1 MDLDSVVRA
10 VEEELSGSGQSV
22 GYRQMHQRLTTD
34 HGLVV
39 DRETVRV
46 ALTCLD
52 PEGVARRKKQRLS
65 RRKYFCKGPNYL
77 WHMDG
82 YDKLKPF
89 GFCIHGCIDGY
100 SRRIM
105 WLEVT
110 STNNDPSIVGQY
122 YLDCVRQIEGAP
134 RIVRADCGTENVV
147 TAGLQRYFRSN
158 ADDVFAAE
166 NSFMYGTSPANQRI
180 EAWWSVLR
188 KSNADWWIK
197 YFKDLRD
204 TGVYDDSDPLQ
215 IACLQFCFTGLLQEE
230 LHRVARHWNTH
241 RIRPYPNQESHP
253 GKPDVL
259 FFIPELKGTTDF
271 KTPVDLDDLEVAE
284 RNFCKKRDVF
294 GCRSEFSDV
303 LQMLMSDH
311 SLTMP
316 RDAEE
321 GKILFTT
328 LYYLLQ
334 AIV

>member
-1 MDLDSVVRA
+1 
-10 VEEELSGSGQSV
+10 
-22 GYRQMHQRLTTD
+22 
-34 HGLVV
+34 
-39 DRETVRV
+39 
-46 ALTCLD
+46 
-52 PEGVARRKKQRLS
+52 
-65 RRKYFCKGPNYL
+65 
-77 WHMDG
+77 
-82 YDKLKPF
+82 
-89 GFCIHGCIDGY
+89 
-100 SRRIM
+100 M

-259 FFIPELKGTTDF
+259 FFIPELKG
-271 KTPVDLDDLEVAE
+271 K
-284 RNFCKKRDVF
+284 
-294 GCRSEFSDV
+294 
-303 LQMLMSDH
+303 
-311 SLTMP
+311 
-316 RDAEE
+316 
-321 GKILFTT
+321 
-328 LYYLLQ
+328 
-334 AIV
+334 